1 MGMVVKGLRVEST
14 RKILIQFKL
23 QKYVPVYCTT
33 LMLSKQGHVN
43 IIFVTLTVSMFLQST
58 GPEKANLYLYEESFR
73 EVVISGSGNFKN
85 GFFLLCSLLIV
96 ILNRQLN
103 GSQE

>member
-1 MGMVVKGLRVEST
+1 
-14 RKILIQFKL
+14 
-23 QKYVPVYCTT
+23 
-33 LMLSKQGHVN
+33 MLSKQGRVN

-58 GPEKANLYLYEESFR
+58 GPEKATLYLYEESFR

-103 GSQE
+103 GSQEWLFQVSFKLVILSETNQKFTILFNFIH